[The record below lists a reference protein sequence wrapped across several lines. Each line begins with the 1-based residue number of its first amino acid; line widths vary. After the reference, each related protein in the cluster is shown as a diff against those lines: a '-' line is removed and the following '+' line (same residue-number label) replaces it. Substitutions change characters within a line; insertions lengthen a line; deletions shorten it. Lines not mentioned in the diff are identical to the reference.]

1 MFELAMQQRT
11 IKSFVL
17 RTGRVSNR
25 QQLALDE
32 WLADYLLPAPG
43 NPWCLT
49 KEFGRDADTVVE
61 IGFGMG
67 TSLLSMAMARPDLNF
82 VGIEVHLAGIG
93 SLVAELHDNAVTN
106 VRIASYDAVEV
117 MKTSIVD
124 DSLAGIQIFF
134 PDPWPKKR
142 HHKRRLVQTDFANK
156 IAKKIKVGGFVHC
169 ATDWQEYADH
179 MLEVLSAIPD
189 LRNKHADNGFYP
201 RPDTRPLTKFE
212 QRGHRLGHG
221 VWDLV
226 FEKTRSL

>member
-1 MFELAMQQRT
+1 MQQRT

-32 WLADYLLPAPG
+32 WLGDYLLPAPG
-43 NPWCLT
+43 EPWDLA

-67 TSLLSMAMARPDLNF
+67 ASLLSMALARPDLNF

-93 SLVAELHDNAVTN
+93 SLVAELHEQGVTN
-106 VRIASYDAVEV
+106 VRVAPYDAVEV
-117 MKTSIVD
+117 MKTC
-124 DSLAGIQIFF
+124 LADNVLTGIQIFF

-142 HHKRRLVQTDFANK
+142 HHKRRLIQTDFVNQLV
-156 IAKKIKVGGFVHC
+156 KKINIGGFIHC
-169 ATDWQEYADH
+169 ATDWQAYAEH
-179 MLEVLSAIPD
+179 MLTVLSAIPS
-189 LRNKHADNGFYP
+189 LRNQQADGGFSP
-201 RPDTRPLTKFE
+201 RPGARPLTKFE
-212 QRGHRLGHG
+212 QRGQRLGHG

-226 FEKTRSL
+226 FEKTVF

>member
-1 MFELAMQQRT
+1 MQRT

-25 QQLALDE
+25 QQLALDQ
-32 WLADYLLPAPG
+32 WLADYLLPEPG
-43 NPWCLT
+43 EPWCLA

-67 TSLLSMAMARPDLNF
+67 ASLLSMALARPDLNF

-93 SLVAELHDNAVTN
+93 SLVASLHDNAVTN
-106 VRIASYDAVEV
+106 VRIAPYDAVDV
-117 MKTSIVD
+117 MKTCLAD
-124 DSLAGIQIFF
+124 DTLMGVQIFF

-142 HHKRRLVQTDFANK
+142 HQKRRLVQADFVTK
-156 IAKKIKVGGFVHC
+156 LVQKIKIGGFVHC
-169 ATDWQEYADH
+169 ATDWQEYAEH
-179 MLEVLSAIPD
+179 MLAVLSSVPI
-189 LRNKHADNGFYP
+189 LRNQQTDGGFVP

-226 FEKTRSL
+226 FEKIIPC